1 MAGSHRPEGSPRAR
15 RRSGGLAVLLPLA
28 LFAIS
33 LFIAL
38 IAYVGTIRVYDRA
51 ISDLP
56 DPRDL
61 DSIVLGENSGVFDR
75 TGTVKLADFGTD
87 LRETIGF
94 SEIPSIVIDTTT
106 VIEDKTFWQN
116 SGFDPLGFIAAALDT
131 LGGSGRGGSTITQQ
145 LVRGILLPD
154 TAFHVFII
162 CPFSTHFNELPSK
175 NNIVLTELLSFLVS
189 CSVNTLLTNL
199 TKSFSVILITFFI
212 LL

>member
-1 MAGSHRPEGSPRAR
+1 MSMAGSNRPEGSPRAR

-154 TAFHVFII
+154 TAFQGSVYERKVKEII
-162 CPFSTHFNELPSK
+162 QA
-175 NNIVLTELLSFLVS
+175 IRLTQEFPGRDG
-189 CSVNTLLTNL
+189 
-199 TKSFSVILITFFI
+199 K
-212 LL
+212 